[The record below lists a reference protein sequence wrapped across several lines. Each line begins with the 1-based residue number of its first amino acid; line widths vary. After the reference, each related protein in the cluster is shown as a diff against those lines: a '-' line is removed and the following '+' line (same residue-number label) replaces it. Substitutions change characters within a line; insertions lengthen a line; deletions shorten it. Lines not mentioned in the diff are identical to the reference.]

1 MIEETARVVQCQDNF
16 AWVETQRK
24 SACDSCSMNKGC
36 GTGTISKLF
45 GDKRTRL
52 KVINK
57 VSADVGDSVLIG
69 IDESA
74 LLTGSFLVYLLPIL
88 FLLSFAM
95 LGEIMAR
102 QLLIENSELM
112 SILFGLLGLALSM
125 WWVRRKTSNLENTGR
140 YQAVIIRRLNERNI
154 CLTET
159 K

>member
-1 MIEETARVVQCQDNF
+1 MIEETASVVQCQGDF

-45 GDKRTRL
+45 GDKRTQL

-57 VSADVGDSVLIG
+57 VQAEVGDSVLIG
-69 IDESA
+69 IDEAA

-88 FLLSFAM
+88 FLLSFAL
-95 LGEIMAR
+95 LGEIMAK

-112 SILFGLLGLALSM
+112 SILFGLVGLALSM
-125 WWVRRKTSNLENTGR
+125 WWVRRKTSSLENTNR
-140 YQAVIIRRLNERNI
+140 YQAVILRRLSRREV
-154 CLTET
+154 CLTEPE
-159 K
+159 